1 MSVGTGLNTSQD
13 KDILGH
19 PRGLAYI
26 VFTEVWERFSF
37 YGMQALLV
45 LYMVR
50 YLYLDG
56 HIDNVIGFEAFRGV
70 VEGVFG
76 SLSNESLAKQTAGL
90 YIGLIY
96 FVPVFGGLLGDRVIG
111 RTRAVIIGAL
121 FMAVGHFLMA
131 VESAFL
137 FALAALIIGSGLLKG
152 NLAAQV
158 GTLYKTSDQRRDTAF
173 SVYNV
178 AINVGAM
185 IAPLVC
191 GTLGEIYG
199 WHYGFGAAG
208 IGMLVAIVIYLSG
221 RHYLP
226 VDNVLDKNYSRPKLQ
241 VGDGKVIGALA
252 LVIAIAA
259 FYWTVQSQVWITYP
273 LWIAERVDHTVF
285 GWEMPITWFQSI
297 DNLAVLVFA
306 PLVMWRWHKLSLKKN
321 EPAVL
326 VKLIKGFLAFV
337 CAYGVIVLGEILS
350 GSGLVHIIWPI
361 LFHFI
366 CGWGFMHL
374 GPILMSLISRS
385 APVSINAMMVS
396 SYYLSI
402 FVGGV
407 TSGWLGKFYEVMT
420 PTEFWMMHSFIVLA
434 GAALVFI
441 FYKPLTRIL
450 IK

>member
-158 GTLYKTSDQRRDTAF
+158 GTLYKISDQRRDTAF

-306 PLVMWRWHKLSLKKN
+306 PLVMWRWHKLSLKEN

-420 PTEFWMMHSFIVLA
+420 PAEFWMMHSFIVLA
-434 GAALVFI
+434 GAVLVFI
-441 FYKPLTRIL
+441 FYKPLARIL

>member
-158 GTLYKTSDQRRDTAF
+158 GTLYKISDQRRDTAF

-306 PLVMWRWHKLSLKKN
+306 PLVMWRWHKLSLKEN

-420 PTEFWMMHSFIVLA
+420 PAEFWMMHSFIVLA
-434 GAALVFI
+434 GAVLIFI
-441 FYKPLTRIL
+441 FYKPFTRIL

>member
-158 GTLYKTSDQRRDTAF
+158 GTLYKISDQRRDTAF

-306 PLVMWRWHKLSLKKN
+306 PLVMWRWHKLSLKEN

-420 PTEFWMMHSFIVLA
+420 PAEFWMMHSFIVLA
-434 GAALVFI
+434 GAVLVFI

>member
-1 MSVGTGLNTSQD
+1 MSIGTGLNTSQD

-50 YLYLDG
+50 YLYVDG

-158 GTLYKTSDQRRDTAF
+158 GTLYKISDQRRDTAF

-208 IGMLVAIVIYLSG
+208 IGMLVAIIIYLSG

-241 VGDGKVIGALA
+241 LGDGKVIGALA

-306 PLVMWRWHKLSLKKN
+306 PLVMWRWHKLSLKEN